1 MSLLYRLLC
10 APLRV
15 LVRRGGEREL
25 EILVLRHQLAIL
37 RRGGSGRTHY
47 TTADRALQRP
57 RKLGRPPLAA
67 DHEV

>member
-25 EILVLRHQLAIL
+25 EILVLRHQLAIVM
-37 RRGGSGRTHY
+37 RGGKRPHY